1 MLLKCFLIQVSMIIA
16 RLFLYRLYLCPCP
29 HLGLFMSYLCHLVS
43 TSILIII
50 NHSNLI
56 NLSWRSV
63 LLYRSQFINLGSRS
77 MDWFLYDRALRHETV
92 EAHLLIC
99 TLEYT
104 LSFWDHSVHWGI
116 NPLLKNTTPSFLSTP
131 PPPLNRQTSSPS
143 PLGNPPLYIGFSWT
157 HPSPLKVGFF
167 GEPPKY

>member
-131 PPPLNRQTSSPS
+131 PLFKSANFQPLSFRQSSP
-143 PLGNPPLYIGFSWT
+143 LYWFFVNPPT
-157 HPSPLKVGFF
+157 PSKSRIF
-167 GEPPKY
+167 